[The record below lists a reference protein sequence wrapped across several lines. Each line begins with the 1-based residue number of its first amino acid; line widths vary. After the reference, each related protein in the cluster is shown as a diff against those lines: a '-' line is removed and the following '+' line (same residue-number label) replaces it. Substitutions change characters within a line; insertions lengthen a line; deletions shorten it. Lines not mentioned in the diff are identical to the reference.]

1 MLARMKPGALL
12 VNVARGPLVVD
23 GRSGRRPGEQAAGR
37 RGDGRD
43 RPEPLPPDSRLWDL
57 PGVIITPHVGG
68 QSSWRSDN
76 MTVLFCRNLKRRRL
90 GLPLVN
96 YLVDKR
102 LGFPIRGA
110 GYPLWG
116 EPCEP

>member
-1 MLARMKPGALL
+1 MKPAAVLA
-12 VNVARGPLVVD
+12 NVARGPLVVEAD
-23 GRSGRRPGEQAAGR
+23 LVEAIQSKRLSGAVMDVAEI
-37 RGDGRD
+37 
-43 RPEPLPPDSRLWDL
+43 EPLPPTSRLWDL

-68 QSSWRSDN
+68 QSSWRIDN
-76 MTVLFCRNLKRRRL
+76 MTHLFCRNLRRWQA

-96 YLVDKR
+96 FLSDKR

-116 EPCEP
+116 EACEP